1 MRKMKRMFGTGL
13 IVALFVGMLSVTGCS
28 GVSEEQM
35 AELEALR
42 SEVKA
47 LENEVNSL
55 KSEKAALEKEIANKN
70 AKLDECGKLKAETK
84 KNLEKLGLN

>member
-13 IVALFVGMLSVTGCS
+13 IVALFVGLLTVTGCS
-28 GVSEEQM
+28 GISEEQI

-47 LENEVNSL
+47 LEKEVNSL
-55 KSEKAALEKEIANKN
+55 KSEKAALEKEIAEKN
-70 AKLDECGKLKAETK
+70 AKLDECAKQKAETK
-84 KNLEKLGLN
+84 KNLESMGM

>member
-1 MRKMKRMFGTGL
+1 MIRVKKILGRGL
-13 IVALFVGMLSVTGCS
+13 IIALFAGMLSITGCS

-47 LENEVNSL
+47 LEKEVNSL
-55 KSEKAALEKEIANKN
+55 KSEKAALEREIAEKN
-70 AKLDECGKLKAETK
+70 AKLDECAKIKAETK
-84 KNLEKLGLN
+84 KNLEKIGQ

>member
-1 MRKMKRMFGTGL
+1 MMKR
-13 IVALFVGMLSVTGCS
+13 IINSALVVVLFAGILSFSGCS

-47 LENEVNSL
+47 LEKEVGSL
-55 KSEKAALEKEIANKN
+55 QAEKAAIEREIAEKN
-70 AKLDECGKLKAETK
+70 AKLDQCAKEKAETK
-84 KNLEKLGLN
+84 KNLDKIGM

>member
-1 MRKMKRMFGTGL
+1 MMKRIINSAL
-13 IVALFVGMLSVTGCS
+13 VVVLVAGIIGFTGCS

-47 LENEVNSL
+47 LEKEVGSL
-55 KSEKAALEKEIANKN
+55 KTEKAAIEREIAEKN
-70 AKLDECGKLKAETK
+70 AKLDQCAKEKADTK
-84 KNLEKLGLN
+84 KNLEKIGL

>member
-1 MRKMKRMFGTGL
+1 MKRIINSAL
-13 IVALFVGMLSVTGCS
+13 IVVLVASMAVITGCS

-47 LENEVNSL
+47 LEKEVGTL
-55 KSEKAALEKEIANKN
+55 KTEKAAIEREIAEKN
-70 AKLDECGKLKAETK
+70 AKLDQCAKEKAEVK
-84 KNLEKLGLN
+84 KNLEKIGM

>member
-1 MRKMKRMFGTGL
+1 MKRIINSAL
-13 IVALFVGMLSVTGCS
+13 IVLLFAGMVSVTGCS

-47 LENEVNSL
+47 LEKEVGSL
-55 KSEKAALEKEIANKN
+55 KAEKAAIEREIAEKN
-70 AKLDECGKLKAETK
+70 AKLDQCAKEKAETK
-84 KNLEKLGLN
+84 KNLEKLGM

>member
-1 MRKMKRMFGTGL
+1 MMKRIINSAL
-13 IVALFVGMLSVTGCS
+13 VVVLVAGIIGFTGCS

-47 LENEVNSL
+47 LEKEVGSL
-55 KSEKAALEKEIANKN
+55 KAEKSAIEREIAEKN
-70 AKLDECGKLKAETK
+70 AKLDQCAKEKAETK
-84 KNLEKLGLN
+84 KNLDKIGM

>member
-1 MRKMKRMFGTGL
+1 MLKKVINSSLVIIL
-13 IVALFVGMLSVTGCS
+13 IAGVIGFTGCN

-47 LENEVNSL
+47 LDREVNSL
-55 KSEKAALEKEIANKN
+55 KAEKAAIEKEIAEKN
-70 AKLDECGKLKAETK
+70 AKLDQCAKYKAEVK
-84 KNLEKLGLN
+84 ANLDKIAK